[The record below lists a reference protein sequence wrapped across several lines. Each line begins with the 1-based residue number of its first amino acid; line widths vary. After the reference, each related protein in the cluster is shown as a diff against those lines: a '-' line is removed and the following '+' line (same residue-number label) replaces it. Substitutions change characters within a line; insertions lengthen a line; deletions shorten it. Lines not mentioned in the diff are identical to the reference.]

1 MYNRI
6 SDTHDDSSSM
16 KFAKAV
22 LQKDFVI
29 LNAEE
34 ALYCFLGKNSASF
47 SISFFILI
55 MKRNSLFVAMV

>member
-6 SDTHDDSSSM
+6 YDAKDPDYKL

-34 ALYCFLGKNSASF
+34 PFMIFWGRTPLLF
-47 SISFFILI
+47 SIS
-55 MKRNSLFVAMV
+55 S